1 MFLTGT
7 SSMQTKEKVKMEKVM
22 SYFKKWKKS

>member
-22 SYFKKWKKS
+22 SYFKRKKS

>member
-7 SSMQTKEKVKMEKVM
+7 SSMQTKEEVKTEKVM
-22 SYFKKWKKS
+22 SYFKRKKS